1 MKTSF
6 NLPLLLELADK
17 CPPICLHTESCVQ
30 GRFQR
35 EVPKSHICFPLLF
48 NLKKKKHI
56 KQIHQIIGFELQ
68 VLCLIN
74 KIVSSFKSKMNSI

>member
-1 MKTSF
+1 MSLFSAMKTSF

-35 EVPKSHICFPLLF
+35 EVPKSHIYFPLLF
-48 NLKKKKHI
+48 KLKKKKTTY
-56 KQIHQIIGFELQ
+56 KT
-68 VLCLIN
+68 N
-74 KIVSSFKSKMNSI
+74 SSDYWF